1 MHDVAYGY
9 HNPEDPV
16 EVMNVRLTAFGRTR
30 RGAAQGAAQGAAAAP
45 EPVEI
50 RPAWFDPHAPEDTP
64 VFDRS
69 RLRPGVEFVGSAIV
83 EQLDAT
89 TVVHPGDRVRVDA
102 PREPHHHPRRSMTEM
117 TATATTAPASFEL
130 DAVGLE
136 ILSNALRSITDEC
149 FVALMK
155 SAYSTNIKERRDHSA
170 SIMDVRGRLVAQSEQ
185 SLPLHIASMS
195 GLMESVLAKFG
206 DDLHD
211 GDLFVANDPY
221 VAGGTHLP
229 DVNLALPVFSA
240 GTLVGFV
247 CNIAHHADIGGMAP
261 GSMAGGMTEIYQEGL
276 RIPVVRL
283 FRRGELQQDLLD
295 LLLLNVRVP
304 HERRGDYFAQIAACR
319 LGARRL
325 LELVEA
331 RGAATV
337 TQGFDLMMERA
348 ERRLRDAVATV
359 PDGVY
364 EFEDQLDSD
373 GTDRFDLP
381 IRIRI
386 EVAGDRIRFDFA
398 GTSEQVPGNM
408 NTTVNA
414 THASACYALKALLD
428 PGIPNS
434 QGVLDV
440 AEVSAPPGTIVNAV
454 FPASV
459 AARANTC
466 QRIVDVIFGA
476 LAMALPDRVP
486 AAANGA
492 NTTAVFAGTNPE
504 TGIPYVYLETL
515 GGGMGARPDRD
526 GKDAVQIHMTNTSNL
541 PVEAIEMEYP
551 LLVEEYGLV
560 PDSGGAGRWRG
571 GLGLRRVVRPL
582 GHDCTFNGL
591 GERFRHEPW
600 GLAGGAAGGAR
611 AVRDP
616 RGQRGGADPRRQVG
630 RHPHPRRRAGG
641 HRDPG
646 GRGLRSAGRARS
658 GGDGGGSAKREV
670 QPRVPRPA
678 LPLRIRPRPAR
689 RPVLTSPPP
698 GSSQSPGSRP
708 RR

>member
-1 MHDVAYGY
+1 
-9 HNPEDPV
+9 
-16 EVMNVRLTAFGRTR
+16 
-30 RGAAQGAAQGAAAAP
+30 
-45 EPVEI
+45 
-50 RPAWFDPHAPEDTP
+50 
-64 VFDRS
+64 
-69 RLRPGVEFVGSAIV
+69 
-83 EQLDAT
+83 
-89 TVVHPGDRVRVDA
+89 
-102 PREPHHHPRRSMTEM
+102 
-117 TATATTAPASFEL
+117 
-130 DAVGLE
+130 
-136 ILSNALRSITDEC
+136 
-149 FVALMK
+149 MK

-206 DDLHD
+206 DDLHE

-221 VAGGTHLP
+221 AAGGTHLP
-229 DVNLALPVFSA
+229 DVNLALPVFSG

-325 LELVEA
+325 LELVDL
-331 RGAATV
+331 RGADTV
-337 TQGFDLMMERA
+337 MRGFDLMMARA
-348 ERRLRDAVATV
+348 ERRLRSAVATV
-359 PDGVY
+359 PDGAY
-364 EFEDQLDSD
+364 EFEDRLDSD

-381 IRIRI
+381 IRVRI
-386 EVAGDRIRFDFA
+386 EVAGERIRFDFA
-398 GTSEQVPGNM
+398 GTSRQVPGNM

-414 THASACYALKALLD
+414 THASACYALKSLLD
-428 PGIPNS
+428 PDIPNS

-440 AEVSAPPGTIVNAV
+440 AEVSAPAGTIVNAV

-466 QRIVDVIFGA
+466 QRVVDVIFGA
-476 LAMALPDRVP
+476 LAKALADRVP

-492 NTTAVFAGTNPE
+492 NTTAVFAGTDPD
-504 TGIPYVYLETL
+504 TGVPYVYLETL

-526 GKDAVQIHMTNTSNL
+526 GKDAVQVHMTNTSNL

-560 PDSGGAGRWRG
+560 PDSGGAGRRRG

-600 GLAGGAAGGAR
+600 GLAGGGAGARGRFAILADDGGERTLGDKSGDIPIRADERVVIETPGAGGLGPPAE
-611 AVRDP
+611 
-616 RGQRGGADPRRQVG
+616 RGAADLETDRRSG
-630 RHPHPRRRAGG
+630 KF
-641 HRDPG
+641 
-646 GRGLRSAGRARS
+646 SAGYLARHY
-658 GGDGGGSAKREV
+658 
-670 QPRVPRPA
+670 P
-678 LPLRIRPRPAR
+678 
-689 RPVLTSPPP
+689 
-698 GSSQSPGSRP
+698 
-708 RR
+708 